1 MLRHQKI
8 KPQIALIYKGDYDT
22 VPLLPNPNIILIGS
36 GGREHTLA
44 RSIKDSKLCNNL
56 YILPG
61 NTGTARIG
69 TNFYI
74 APSDYRAI
82 KEFALK
88 NNVDMIV
95 VGPEVPLAN
104 GIADFFTQEPE
115 TKHILFIGPGKIGAM
130 LESSKEFA
138 KEFMIRNNIPTAQYE
153 SFTHENIDKAAAFLQ
168 KMNAPYVLKA
178 DGLAAG
184 KGVIIVDDKEEALEN
199 IKEMFGGQFGDAGK
213 KVVIEEFLYGIEL
226 SVFVL
231 TDGEDYVLLPT
242 AKDYKR
248 IGENDTGLNT
258 GGMGAISPVPFA
270 DEKFMKKVEKTIIIP
285 TIEGLKK
292 ESIPYTGFI
301 FFGLI
306 KVNDNPFVIE
316 YNVRM
321 GDPEAEVVLPGI
333 TSDFTELLKATAEKH
348 LKNYKPKF
356 RKQTVAAVILV
367 SRGYPGEYE
376 KGKEITGIEE
386 ITDSIILHMGTR
398 KAGKKLY
405 TNGGRVI
412 AVCSFGKNKEEA
424 LKLSYKNAEKIKFE
438 GKYYRKDIGF
448 DL

>member
-1 MLRHQKI
+1 M
-8 KPQIALIYKGDYDT
+8 
-22 VPLLPNPNIILIGS
+22 NIILIGS
-36 GGREHTLA
+36 GGREHAMAVLIKE
-44 RSIKDSKLCNNL
+44 SIHCNNL

-61 NTGTARIG
+61 NTGTSRIG

-74 APSDYRAI
+74 SSLDYSGI

-95 VGPEVPLAN
+95 VGPEIPLAE
-104 GIADFFTQEPE
+104 GIADFFTTDPE
-115 TKHILFIGPGKIGAM
+115 TKHILFIGPGKEGAM

-138 KEFMIRNNIPTAQYE
+138 KEFMIRYNIPTAKYK
-153 SFTHENIDKAAAFLQ
+153 SFTKESIEDAISYLE

-184 KGVIIVDDKEEALEN
+184 KGVIITDDKDEAVKSLN
-199 IKEMFGGQFGDAGK
+199 EMFSGQFGDAGR
-213 KVVIEEFLYGIEL
+213 KVVIEEFLEGIEL

-231 TDGEDYVLLPT
+231 TDGEDYVILPT

-270 DEKFMKKVEKTIIIP
+270 DESFMSKVEEKVIKP

-306 KVNDNPFVIE
+306 KVKDTPFVIE

-333 TSDFTELLKATAEKH
+333 TSDFADMLRAAAEKK
-348 LKNYKPKF
+348 LKNYTPEF
-356 RKQTVAAVILV
+356 CKQTVAAIILV
-367 SRGYPGEYE
+367 SEGYPGEYK
-376 KGKEITGIEE
+376 KGKEITGFED
-386 ITDSIILHMGTR
+386 ITDSVLLHMGTR
-398 KAGKKLY
+398 KSGKRLF
-405 TNGGRVI
+405 TNGGRVM
-412 AVCSFGKNKEEA
+412 AVCSFGENKEEA
-424 LKLSYKNAEKIKFE
+424 LKRSYENAEKIKFE